1 MAMKEFFASVPA
13 DVDAKLSDF
22 VYQQYRS
29 EGLSHEE
36 AKARMAADVKRMD
49 RITEK
54 HDAKYACAGCGAD
67 WHPPYSVFKWCG
79 KCKAVKYCCRE
90 CQLQHR
96 LEHRSVCSHN
106 DHTQRGVCDDF

>member
-22 VYQQYRS
+22 VDQQYRS

-54 HDAKYACAGCGAD
+54 HDAKYACAGCRAD
-67 WHPPYSVFKWCG
+67 WHPSYSVFKWWG
-79 KCKAVKYCCRE
+79 KCKAVKYCCRT
-90 CQLQHR
+90 C
-96 LEHRSVCSHN
+96 
-106 DHTQRGVCDDF
+106 

>member
-1 MAMKEFFASVPA
+1 MAMKELA

-29 EGLSHEE
+29 EGLSQEE

-54 HDAKYACAGCGAD
+54 VDAKHACAGCGAD
-67 WHPPYSVFKWCG
+67 WHPPYVVFKWCG

-106 DHTQRGVCDDF
+106 DHTQVCVMIFKQ